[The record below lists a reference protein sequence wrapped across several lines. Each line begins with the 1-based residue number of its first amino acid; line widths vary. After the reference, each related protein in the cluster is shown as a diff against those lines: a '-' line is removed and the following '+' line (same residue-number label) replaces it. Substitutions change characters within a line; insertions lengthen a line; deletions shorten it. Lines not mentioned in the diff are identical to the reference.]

1 MSTQL
6 CGEHYLLPMEEL
18 PILHVYMDESGQTQC
33 RYMCVSGLV
42 IRRERVAEIRAGIEH
57 IKAAGGI
64 GSEVKWSKVTAH
76 RVRTYKAL
84 VEYFFGLVHKNEVQ
98 FTALICDFSEFD
110 HRRTGGREANVSR
123 MLFQLSLHR
132 LCRNYG
138 GRADLHLFPDSGD
151 CGDQLCGHRYHLNN
165 AARRYMPDGRKSA
178 ERPVVH
184 IESTNSADEPLLQL
198 NDLILG
204 AIGYRRNERYAAP
217 DAAKHKKT
225 LARLVAQHCGATT
238 FHYNP
243 KTFGRR
249 FTVWNFKDP
258 TKLKLGRRP

>member
-1 MSTQL
+1 M
-6 CGEHYLLPMEEL
+6 GDL
-18 PILHVYMDESGQTQC
+18 PILHVYMDESGQTQS
-33 RYMCVSGLV
+33 RYMCVSGIV
-42 IRRERVAEIRAGIEH
+42 VRRERVTEVRAGIER
-57 IKAAGGI
+57 IKAAGDI

-76 RVRTYKAL
+76 RVQIYKTL
-84 VEYFFGLVHKNEVQ
+84 VEYFFGLVRENQ
-98 FTALICDFSEFD
+98 AQCTALICDFSDFD
-110 HRRTGGREANVSR
+110 HRKAGGREANVSR

-132 LCRNYG
+132 LCRKYG
-138 GRADLHLFPDSGD
+138 ARADLHLFPDSGD

-178 ERPVVH
+178 ERPVAH
-184 IESTNSADEPLLQL
+184 IEATNSADEHLLQL

-204 AIGYRRNERYAAP
+204 AIGYRRNERYEAP
-217 DAAKHKKT
+217 EAAKHKKS
-225 LARLVAQHCGATT
+225 LARLVAQRCEATT

-258 TKLKLGRRP
+258 TKLKLGRGL